1 MTYTKLIKVDEQRN
15 IIMIHKIHKI
25 RKICKIC
32 KICKIHKIHKI
43 HKIRKICKIR
53 KIRKIFTFKKT
64 YPISIFKLNKEN
76 NWKSGEKI
84 YTVYGRHSL

>member
-15 IIMIHKIHKI
+15 IIM
-25 RKICKIC
+25 
-32 KICKIHKIHKI
+32 IHKI

-84 YTVYGRHSL
+84 YTVYGLRSL